1 MLLWYLQDKG
11 VSSTKVINLRK
22 ILFYSALCIPVI
34 LLLISLAG
42 IYKRTGS
49 IENRIITE
57 NTANSEQIEIIK
69 KNLIQMSSD
78 INQTRNLVGL
88 PESDYSFDDND
99 EKSDDKS
106 NSPDSN
112 NTVYYKSFEFLINHF
127 KEVELLKK
135 LSAIIDSK
143 TFINAVEKNYLHIL
157 EKDNS
162 YILADIKSNSEIFML
177 YADNSENAAVL
188 KPPFE
193 NMSKGVFSSFS
204 PDEAA
209 AFLTDNTPAVIKQ
222 YSILNKNIDNM
233 KNIINDYSVKTYL
246 SQKKLYLDNFTSGN
260 ESTSI
265 NIKRESGIKIA
276 GIILNHSSNIF
287 NFCGKDYNTFQSLKN
302 DLLKINQICD
312 IRTFDEKRIDQS
324 KKDLEMLTSDESFTS
339 YLSDKGFL
347 FSDMIRED
355 SDYFYYDIL
364 SKNRKSIIGS
374 FAVHKV
380 SGEIY
385 LTDHEEIPL
394 SSINRFSSISKKKN

>member
-162 YILADIKSNSEIFML
+162 YILADIKSNSEIFRF

-188 KPPFE
+188 EPPFE
-193 NMSKGVFSSFS
+193 NLSKGIFTSFS
-204 PDEAA
+204 PDETA

-222 YSILNKNIDNM
+222 YSILNKNIDAM
-233 KNIINDYSVKTYL
+233 KNILNDYSVKTYL

-364 SKNRKSIIGS
+364 SKNRNSIIGS